1 MKTSVFL
8 GTACLTGALAL
19 LIYGFAATVDWNWI
33 YAALVCG
40 GLLAGGV
47 YKHRWLTNLGFLGL
61 VTCCGFGAWLK
72 WPLWHSGA
80 ALLLTL
86 AAWDLAGLINQ
97 LRQVNDPH
105 TLIPLQHLA
114 QAGAVF
120 GLGVALIFLAQ
131 KLRFSL
137 SFETALILI
146 IMAALGLAQAV
157 RTLRER
163 EES

>member
-1 MKTSVFL
+1 M
-8 GTACLTGALAL
+8 
-19 LIYGFAATVDWNWI
+19 
-33 YAALVCG
+33 CG

-61 VTCCGFGAWLK
+61 VMCCGCGAWLK

-86 AAWDLAGLINQ
+86 AAWDLAGFINQ

-105 TLIPLQHLA
+105 TRIPVRHLA
-114 QAGAVF
+114 QAGAVI
-120 GLGVALIFLAQ
+120 GLGVALISLAYN
-131 KLRFSL
+131 LRFAL

-146 IMAALGLAQAV
+146 ILAALGLAQAV

-163 EES
+163 EDS